1 MKKKDGEYD
10 VNLLKILTSRDKDGY
25 TLLHCAAEGG
35 SVDIFKALTKAM
47 EEMNKC
53 VEMKD
58 KIKIDDTTYNGR
70 SVLHLACMNKHR
82 SLCRLL
88 LIDDG
93 YKDLLLYKTSVQDW
107 NAAHFAAIGGDI
119 HIMDNLE
126 KNNLDIEVE
135 TKNGLTI
142 LDIACIYNN
151 TEMCKDL
158 MNHKNFRF
166 PLDNSD
172 ARGWTI
178 VHFAAMVGNT
188 DIFDNLIAKN
198 VKMVKTKNQKNI
210 LHVCCEYGNEDLC
223 KRILKDFGK
232 MVYDK
237 DDEDWNTLHYA
248 AKGGNLVVFK
258 IIETFFNERLCE
270 TTRDERTVL
279 HIACINNRVEICQY
293 ICNKK
298 SYESIIKS
306 TGEFREWTAAHY
318 VAVEERHD
326 GTEEILIRTLVKGG
340 IDLYA
345 TTVDG
350 LTVLGVACEHRNRS
364 LINFLLNEYH
374 ELLGVGKKYLE
385 TAAKASNDKYIEA
398 RIKEALQ
405 NYHRKTVNV
414 EVIEMPEAN
423 GTNIRFARKQV
434 SEENVAIPA
443 EEDGDSTFATKQGSE
458 ENEAL
463 LVLG

>member
-1 MKKKDGEYD
+1 MKKKNDEYD

-25 TLLHCAAEGG
+25 TLLLCAAEGG

-47 EEMNKC
+47 EEINRFVK
-53 VEMKD
+53 MKD

-82 SLCRLL
+82 SLCREL

-119 HIMDNLE
+119 DIMDNLE
-126 KNNLDIEVE
+126 KNNLDIKVE

-142 LDIACIYNN
+142 LDIACIHNN
-151 TEMCKDL
+151 AEMCKDL
-158 MNHKNFRF
+158 MNRKNLIL
-166 PLDNSD
+166 PLDKSD

-178 VHFAAMVGNT
+178 AHFAAMVGNT

-198 VKMVKTKNQKNI
+198 IKMVKTKNQKNI
-210 LHVCCEYGNEDLC
+210 LHICCEYGNEDLC
-223 KRILKDFGK
+223 IRILKHFGK

-258 IIETFFNERLCE
+258 KIETFFNGRLCE

-293 ICNKK
+293 ICNQKQYK
-298 SYESIIKS
+298 SIINS
-306 TGEFREWTAAHY
+306 RGEFRDWTAAHY
-318 VAVEERHD
+318 VAVEEKHD
-326 GTEEILIRTLVKGG
+326 GTEKNLIRILVNGG

-350 LTVLGVACEHRNRS
+350 LTVLGVACEHRNRN
-364 LINFLLNEYH
+364 LINFLLNEYY

-405 NYHRKTVNV
+405 NYHGKTVSV
-414 EVIEMPEAN
+414 EVLPEGD
-423 GTNIRFARKQV
+423 GTNIRFVRKQV
-434 SEENVAIPA
+434 SEGNVAIPA
-443 EEDGDSTFATKQGSE
+443 EEGIDSTFATKQGSE

-463 LVLG
+463 LVFG